1 MPSKCDM
8 CAMLVAAAGVACMVV
23 FDPANPG
30 RTVKNTLLQAHQMH
44 QTYIASA
51 VAPRQLSELATEPAG
66 EVILLKARVL
76 YQYAAASKSELSLVQ
91 GDEMVVT
98 SQDYMDGWHE

>member
-30 RTVKNTLLQAHQMH
+30 RTVKNTLLQAHQLH

-51 VAPRQLSELATEPAG
+51 GAPRQLSELASQATIAG
-66 EVILLKARVL
+66 HCC
-76 YQYAAASKSELSLVQ
+76 YQCCRFR
-91 GDEMVVT
+91 
-98 SQDYMDGWHE
+98 WHCC